1 MVSGYLQG
9 PPPGALN
16 PDVLVPALGCVF
28 SVKDLSAAVDIFSL
42 VVTGVFNICDLG
54 DCGFRV
60 PTGSLFHSFCD
71 IEAAV
76 DFVLATLDGVRQCA
90 ISSADALAL
99 AVMDAPLGL
108 IVPIITSSWA
118 FPEVTTLLMV
128 IRPVFLFVV

>member
-1 MVSGYLQG
+1 MAV
-9 PPPGALN
+9 GA
-16 PDVLVPALGCVF
+16 
-28 SVKDLSAAVDIFSL
+28 
-42 VVTGVFNICDLG
+42 
-54 DCGFRV
+54 
-60 PTGSLFHSFCD
+60 

-76 DFVLATLDGVRQCA
+76 DFALATLDGLRQCA

-118 FPEVTTLLMV
+118 YPEVTTLLIV